1 MGRICEFIWFCVS
14 MSVGVTCLYPHGL
27 FPHGLSQRL
36 PPSIRLHR
44 RSPCRRLLPQSSR
57 KKRACHREEEC
68 TRPPQRTSPHHP
80 LPLQTSTHQTHQVIS
95 WGLKYL
101 LGKYL
106 AWLSDPTS
114 QFKDTGLTNFS
125 LYPANHQ
132 DIRRPRPI
140 HTH

>member
-1 MGRICEFIWFCVS
+1 MYEHERGCH
-14 MSVGVTCLYPHGL
+14 MSVPTRPFPSRPESTPPAIHPLAPEVTPLL
-27 FPHGLSQRL
+27 T
-36 PPSIRLHR
+36 PPTVL
-44 RSPCRRLLPQSSR
+44 Q

-68 TRPPQRTSPHHP
+68 TRPPQRTSPHRS
-80 LPLQTSTHQTHQVIS
+80 LPPQTSTHQTHQVIS

-132 DIRRPRPI
+132 DIRRPRPT
-140 HTH
+140 HTLGL